1 VIPFHTGCAVRELS
15 VHLLTERI
23 KQKVIE
29 ANTVMTPD
37 IQAALTR
44 GRAREQSPIA
54 TGVID
59 DLLENASIAQAER
72 LPLCQDT
79 GMVVVYLITG
89 QEVHWVDGS
98 VEEAINEGVRRGYR
112 DGYLRMSVVG
122 HPLRR
127 QNTRDN
133 TPAIIHYRLTPGD
146 RVHVD
151 VLPKGFG
158 AENRSRLSM
167 LKPSDGQA
175 GVERFILE
183 TARLA
188 GPQGCPPFI
197 IGVGIGGDF
206 ERVAEL
212 AKEALLMPL
221 DELNPDPV
229 LAEMEARLTDQ
240 INEMGIGP
248 QGFGGRTTVLGLHIK
263 ACATHIAS
271 LPVAVNMSC
280 HSTRHVA
287 FDL

>member
-1 VIPFHTGCAVRELS
+1 VRTLS
-15 VHLLTERI
+15 VRLLTEGI

-37 IQAALTR
+37 IRAALIA
-44 GRAREQSPIA
+44 GREREGSPIA
-54 TGVID
+54 QGVIS
-59 DLLENASIAQAER
+59 DLIENANIAQAER
-72 LPLCQDT
+72 APMCQDT
-79 GMVVVYLITG
+79 GMVVVYVTFG
-89 QEVHWVDGS
+89 QEIHWIDGS
-98 VEEAINEGVRRGYR
+98 VEDAINEGVRQGYAE
-112 DGYLRMSVVG
+112 GYLRMSVVE

-127 QNTRDN
+127 RNTRDN
-133 TPAIIHYRLTPGD
+133 TPAIIHYRLIPGD
-146 RVHVD
+146 HVHVD

-158 AENRSRLSM
+158 AENRSKLAM
-167 LKPSDGQA
+167 LKPADGQA

-183 TARLA
+183 TAQTA

-206 ERVAEL
+206 ERVTEL

-221 DELNPDPV
+221 DEPNPDPL
-229 LAEMEARLTDQ
+229 LAEMEVRLTDQ
-240 INEMGIGP
+240 INAMGIGP
-248 QGFGGRTTVLGLHIK
+248 QGFGGKTTLLGLHIK
-263 ACATHIAS
+263 AYATHIAS